1 MSKDSKSQRATQGE
15 DRPDAKQEIKEQHED
30 IEFPSLAEMPALLPE
45 GVYEMAFV
53 RAEKYEFKS
62 WKRWKIFLWFQVVT
76 SGNELGQKLYMG
88 CTAPGK
94 GRVALGSKYWLAWT
108 VAAGRRPERRDRL
121 STKIFRGKVFL
132 GRVRTVKKK
141 TDKDGYHTARLPEQ
155 YYSTI
160 DELIERCTGG
170 DEF

>member
-1 MSKDSKSQRATQGE
+1 MSKDTKVQRATQTQ
-15 DRPDAKQEIKEQHED
+15 DRPDGEQQVEEEHKD
-30 IEFPSLAEMPALLPE
+30 IEFESLAEMPALVPE

-53 RAEKYEFKS
+53 RAEKHEFKS
-62 WKRWKIFLWFQVVT
+62 WKRWKIFLWFQVMT
-76 SGNELGQKLYMG
+76 PGDHLGQKLYMG

-94 GRVALGSKYWLAWT
+94 GRMALGSKYWLAWT
-108 VAAGRRPERRDRL
+108 VAAGRRPQRRDRL
-121 STKIFRGKVFL
+121 STSAFRGKVFL
-132 GRVRTVKKK
+132 ARVRTVKKK

-170 DEF
+170 DAF